1 MTQEQF
7 SSLQE
12 LHRLSGLSLVKFLQ
26 REHVSYST
34 YNYWK
39 RKSSSVPDHETSAP
53 QSVLAPIS
61 LKSPCIASSS
71 SVSGMTLLFPNGVR
85 AHLGAGMEEAA
96 SRLINQYTCCH
107 VLSEW
112 YDAVFSLPRQ
122 DWYAQGYQ
130 FPLRCGTRAYGLQ
143 CQERWCIHL
152 HRQQP

>member
-1 MTQEQF
+1 MRNCYKCCHTNGRKRIKNDGDTTIDGCLPGKEIQPF
-7 SSLQE
+7 FYSVLYRM
-12 LHRLSGLSLVKFLQ
+12 LTLSLLKFLQ

-61 LKSPCIASSS
+61 LTSPCIASSS

-96 SRLINQYTCCH
+96 SRLINQYACCH
-107 VLSEW
+107 VLPE
-112 YDAVFSLPRQ
+112 
-122 DWYAQGYQ
+122 
-130 FPLRCGTRAYGLQ
+130 
-143 CQERWCIHL
+143 
-152 HRQQP
+152 

>member
-39 RKSSSVPDHETSAP
+39 RKFSSVPDHETSAP
-53 QSVLAPIS
+53 QSVLTPIS
-61 LKSPCIASSS
+61 FKSPCIAASS

-107 VLSEW
+107 VLSE
-112 YDAVFSLPRQ
+112 
-122 DWYAQGYQ
+122 
-130 FPLRCGTRAYGLQ
+130 
-143 CQERWCIHL
+143 
-152 HRQQP
+152 

>member
-26 REHVSYST
+26 REHVGYST

-107 VLSEW
+107 VLSE
-112 YDAVFSLPRQ
+112 
-122 DWYAQGYQ
+122 
-130 FPLRCGTRAYGLQ
+130 
-143 CQERWCIHL
+143 
-152 HRQQP
+152 

>member
-39 RKSSSVPDHETSAP
+39 RKSSSVPDYET
-53 QSVLAPIS
+53 VLAPIS

-96 SRLINQYTCCH
+96 SRLINQYICCH
-107 VLSEW
+107 VLSE
-112 YDAVFSLPRQ
+112 
-122 DWYAQGYQ
+122 
-130 FPLRCGTRAYGLQ
+130 
-143 CQERWCIHL
+143 
-152 HRQQP
+152 